1 MSGCC
6 SSTSKAGCWAAP
18 AMSELGMLPGT
29 VLPETPWQ
37 GRLAVIGIGLEGR
50 GGMSPR
56 GRRLLETAEV
66 VVGSAR
72 QLALAAVAAEQLEVP
87 WSGKLDDL
95 LPRLA
100 GLRGETTVLLA
111 SGDPNIYGVGAT

>member
-1 MSGCC
+1 
-6 SSTSKAGCWAAP
+6 STSKAGCWAAP
-18 AMSELGMLPGT
+18 AMSDPGT
-29 VLPETPWQ
+29 SSPASVLPETPWN
-37 GRLAVIGIGLEGR
+37 GRLAVVGIGLEGR

-72 QLALAAVAAEQLEVP
+72 QLELAVVPGEQRAVT
-87 WSGKLDDL
+87 WTGKLNDL

-111 SGDPNIYGVGAT
+111 SGDPNMSGVGATLASA